1 MSIRG
6 IYTSVN
12 DLRKRVFAEIA
23 NLSYN
28 YKEGDLAK
36 MEGIPYDI
44 IPGEVSTYRDSVFLE
59 RAIVRERMRLAMGL
73 NARTAA

>member
-28 YKEGDLAK
+28 YKDGDLSK
-36 MEGIPYDI
+36 
-44 IPGEVSTYRDSVFLE
+44 LE
-59 RAIVRERMRLAMGL
+59 EMRKRKLSK
-73 NARTAA
+73 